1 MGPRFRGG
9 DGYGDAGETGK
20 GTGMAERRGEFVT
33 TRPVTL
39 EALQGRLADN
49 PGLADLSALA
59 LIWGLVH
66 AIADTPPDAIDGL
79 LAELTDMPEPRHYPR

>member
-1 MGPRFRGG
+1 
-9 DGYGDAGETGK
+9 
-20 GTGMAERRGEFVT
+20 MAERRGEFVT
-33 TRPVTL
+33 MRPVTL

-59 LIWGLVH
+59 LIWGLVY

-79 LAELTDMPEPRHYPR
+79 LAELTDMPEIRHYPR

>member
-1 MGPRFRGG
+1 M
-9 DGYGDAGETGK
+9 
-20 GTGMAERRGEFVT
+20 T
-33 TRPVTL
+33 TRPMTL
-39 EALQGRLADN
+39 RAIQRPPMDN

-79 LAELTDMPEPRHYPR
+79 LQELTETPERRRMSV

>member
-1 MGPRFRGG
+1 M
-9 DGYGDAGETGK
+9 
-20 GTGMAERRGEFVT
+20 T
-33 TRPVTL
+33 TRPMTL
-39 EALQGRLADN
+39 KVIQRPPTDN

-79 LAELTDMPEPRHYPR
+79 LHELTEMPDRRRMSV